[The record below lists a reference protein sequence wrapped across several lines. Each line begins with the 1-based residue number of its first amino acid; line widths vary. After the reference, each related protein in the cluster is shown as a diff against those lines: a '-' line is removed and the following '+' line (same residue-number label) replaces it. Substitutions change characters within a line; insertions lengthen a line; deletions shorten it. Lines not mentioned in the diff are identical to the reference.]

1 MFFQVKTWDSLQSKI
16 PLRFK
21 SSKTLPGSL
30 NHWEWPEHLAMF
42 FHFNPW
48 DSIQSRIPL
57 RFNQSQTLK
66 KKKEKISCARSECTL
81 AKILSILSVELLRY
95 GIISFISSKML
106 HYPPE
111 IKFCAFYKVSNK
123 FFLKLLHIKKDVLI
137 AD

>member
-16 PLRFK
+16 PFRFK

-42 FHFNPW
+42 FHFNTW

-66 KKKEKISCARSECTL
+66 KKRKKISCARSKCTL

-106 HYPPE
+106 STNLIQLHNPPE
-111 IKFCAFYKVSNK
+111 IKFCAFYKVCHK
-123 FFLKLLHIKKDVLI
+123 IV
-137 AD
+137 